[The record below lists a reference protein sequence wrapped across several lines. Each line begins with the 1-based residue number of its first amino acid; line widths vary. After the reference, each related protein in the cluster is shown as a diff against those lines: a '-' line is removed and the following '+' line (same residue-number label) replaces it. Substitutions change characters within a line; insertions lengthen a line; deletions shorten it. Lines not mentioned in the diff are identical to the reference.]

1 MNEDQFRSSSRLAA
15 SGGHQRASLRD
26 SPVRAQTSPG
36 ETFADRGPSTRVPE
50 PMAAIFLCLGSL
62 VHGSS
67 MSWRGGNR
75 LLPHLTHGLP
85 AGHYDTQAMRM
96 HAPSGGVQIPQ
107 LAFADLPPWT
117 DGRPARISGAQR
129 RRARDT
135 VGNTQ
140 AATGR
145 ATRGAS
151 LAEGY
156 RTRIGG
162 DRYAHAR
169 AVGSSRGRIA
179 GIAWVIDAGESWWA
193 GHANEAPTLL
203 RRVCLMVPP
212 PLAPP
217 QSPRLASGL
226 GINRIHE
233 HGEPE
238 APKDGEQATP
248 ARGRR
253 EEWGPASN
261 TTAVHG
267 PLPSPSANRRR
278 PVKRAVGSRARRTRG
293 TASMPGLLMLPCN
306 SFSPSRDDAN
316 KLPNDCH
323 ARRSS
328 SQ

>member
-1 MNEDQFRSSSRLAA
+1 MGQAC
-15 SGGHQRASLRD
+15 
-26 SPVRAQTSPG
+26 PG
-36 ETFADRGPSTRVPE
+36 EAS
-50 PMAAIFLCLGSL
+50 
-62 VHGSS
+62 
-67 MSWRGGNR
+67 NR
-75 LLPHLTHGLP
+75 LLPHLTHRPARLP
-85 AGHYDTQAMRM
+85 LRHTGNEDACPIRRRTNTAAGVA
-96 HAPSGGVQIPQ
+96 
-107 LAFADLPPWT
+107 ADLTQWT
-117 DGRPARISGAQR
+117 DGRPARLSGAQR
-129 RRARDT
+129 LRARDT

-203 RRVCLMVPP
+203 RRVCLIVPP

-217 QSPRLASGL
+217 LSPLLASGL

-267 PLPSPSANRRR
+267 PLPSPSANRRG
-278 PVKRAVGSRARRTRG
+278 PVKRAVGSRARRTIG

-306 SFSPSRDDAN
+306 SFSR
-316 KLPNDCH
+316 
-323 ARRSS
+323 
-328 SQ
+328 QQG